1 MVGATTRS
9 KVRAALLR
17 AGLILAAAAAVAP
30 QRAWRIQSPTAPV
43 PETMSIAALLNFAAN
58 GYCLYRLTPLRTGDI
73 NMALR
78 VSRNDVIEGFA
89 VLAAAVPTG

>member
-1 MVGATTRS
+1 MDLEGWSTRLKVFADATRVDVTDLTDRTGA
-9 KVRAALLR
+9 LR
-17 AGLILAAAAAVAP
+17 LVIGVKTGFNPQAVLE
-30 QRAWRIQSPTAPV
+30 Q
-43 PETMSIAALLNFAAN
+43 
-58 GYCLYRLTPLRTGDI
+58 LYRLTPLRTGDI